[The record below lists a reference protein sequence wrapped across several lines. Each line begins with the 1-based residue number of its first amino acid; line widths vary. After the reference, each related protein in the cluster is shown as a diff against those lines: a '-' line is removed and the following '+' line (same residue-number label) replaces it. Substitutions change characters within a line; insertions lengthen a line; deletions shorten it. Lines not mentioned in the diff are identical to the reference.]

1 MGERYVSDE
10 EYLRLYERERESV
23 AASYDSRLEHY
34 KGGDGLRCG
43 KWVEER
49 SSHGTGVGWHDYLWR
64 LERLYGSGVKL
75 KSLQSDGSWKEV
87 TPEELE
93 G

>member
-10 EYLRLYERERESV
+10 EYLRLYEREVRAEANWFALADLCGGRDLREGFFGDLK
-23 AASYDSRLEHY
+23 AS
-34 KGGDGLRCG
+34 GG
-43 KWVEER
+43 
-49 SSHGTGVGWHDYLWR
+49 
-64 LERLYGSGVKL
+64 GSGISWGLYLHRLKGLMGPDTTL